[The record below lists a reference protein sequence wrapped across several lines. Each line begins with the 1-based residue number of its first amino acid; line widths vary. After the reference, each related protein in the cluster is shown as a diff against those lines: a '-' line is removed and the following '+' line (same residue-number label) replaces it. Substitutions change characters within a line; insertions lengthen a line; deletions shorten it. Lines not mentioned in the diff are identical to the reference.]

1 MQSHP
6 HRHTRFAHESQAN
19 VHTNTQA
26 HSQIKAL
33 KRLEDLEEEFDKFK
47 KGKNPDMS
55 EEGFR
60 MKDRSFKQR

>member
-1 MQSHP
+1 M
-6 HRHTRFAHESQAN
+6 
-19 VHTNTQA
+19 
-26 HSQIKAL
+26 KAL

-60 MKDRSFKQR
+60 MTDRSFKQR